1 VSVQTGGE
9 QDGQRR
15 IARVTT
21 GARGMPEATVAR
33 LAGYLQ
39 VLSTWPA
46 GGTICSED
54 LARAAGVNPA
64 KLRRDLSYLG
74 SHGTRGVGYDVATL
88 TDEMTRAL
96 GAQQSFRVALV
107 GVGNLGRAL
116 AHYSGFR
123 GRGFTLAA
131 LFDVDPAKI
140 GRRIDSMVIEP
151 AADLIAVCAARR
163 VSIGV
168 IATPREAAQ
177 QVADVLC
184 AAGVTSILNFA
195 PAVLAVPAGVEV
207 RRVDLGLELQL
218 LAFHEVNR
226 ERDRIAVP
234 GTAGGSIERDTGGG
248 FMSMAGSGS

>member
-1 VSVQTGGE
+1 
-9 QDGQRR
+9 
-15 IARVTT
+15 
-21 GARGMPEATVAR
+21 
-33 LAGYLQ
+33 
-39 VLSTWPA
+39 
-46 GGTICSED
+46 
-54 LARAAGVNPA
+54 
-64 KLRRDLSYLG
+64 
-74 SHGTRGVGYDVATL
+74 
-88 TDEMTRAL
+88 
-96 GAQQSFRVALV
+96 
-107 GVGNLGRAL
+107 
-116 AHYSGFR
+116 
-123 GRGFTLAA
+123 
-131 LFDVDPAKI
+131 
-140 GRRIDSMVIEP
+140 MVIEP